1 MWGRM
6 VGRVNGVG
14 FAGIYGNTS
23 AMGWR
28 AIKCPAGFSWEKYMY
43 FLLNTLPEETRE
55 NYLNKLRVSRKF
67 WREKGGCLSEETIA
81 KLRAAN
87 IPIIV
92 EECTAYHTDK
102 KPVRMEYIDD
112 INIPEFKEIPTYKR
126 MCVCILKNDHTCKYM
141 GFSQTKRERDMR
153 KEVMDK
159 YNFYKHGNFV
169 SPAYGVRAVPIEK
182 IVANSYNPNIMAPPE
197 MRLLELSIW
206 RMAIRC
212 LASVIIL
219 KRMIYMR

>member
-1 MWGRM
+1 M
-6 VGRVNGVG
+6 
-14 FAGIYGNTS
+14 GN
-23 AMGWR
+23 
-28 AIKCPAGFSWEKYMY
+28 FS
-43 FLLNTLPEETRE
+43 
-55 NYLNKLRVSRKF
+55 KLRVSRKF

-159 YNFYKHGNFV
+159 YNFYKHG
-169 SPAYGVRAVPIEK
+169 K
-182 IVANSYNPNIMAPPE
+182 
-197 MRLLELSIW
+197 L
-206 RMAIRC
+206 C
-212 LASVIIL
+212 
-219 KRMIYMR
+219 